1 MTRSTGAGPP
11 VPPHRR
17 VRRSLHG
24 RPGGVSSPCRLSRRE
39 ARRGTASR
47 VHRDARGG
55 AARRVAA
62 AARGLLRDL
71 RRRVRRHRGRRGS
84 GEMQRRRA
92 PCGPW
97 SRSPPARGGGVGV
110 GGDRVRQLRAH
121 VRTQAIADRRPAG
134 LRGGDGSRRI
144 PHVQSPVRPA
154 REYDARGRR
163 FSRAYCATRTAPG
176 GAAAAARLQRP
187 PSGDPLRTS
196 WTGGAR
202 RPRDASSG
210 RRWRRP
216 AAKGGGG
223 VRRRSG
229 APGSAS
235 LCGSRACRERRQSG
249 SLVPSKDGSD
259 EDAVRSRRAEVEVRR
274 FGQTGERR
282 PTC

>member
-1 MTRSTGAGPP
+1 MSP
-11 VPPHRR
+11 
-17 VRRSLHG
+17 SLG
-24 RPGGVSSPCRLSRRE
+24 RP
-39 ARRGTASR
+39 ARRGMASPAPR
-47 VHRDARGG
+47 RRSRAALRDGSPPPPA
-55 AARRVAA
+55 
-62 AARGLLRDL
+62 GLLRHL
-71 RRRVRRHRGRRGS
+71 RRWVRRHRGRRGS

-163 FSRAYCATRTAPG
+163 FSRADCATRTAPG

-235 LCGSRACRERRQSG
+235 LCGSRACRERRQTRVAG
-249 SLVPSKDGSD
+249 P
-259 EDAVRSRRAEVEVRR
+259 VEGRL
-274 FGQTGERR
+274 G
-282 PTC
+282 